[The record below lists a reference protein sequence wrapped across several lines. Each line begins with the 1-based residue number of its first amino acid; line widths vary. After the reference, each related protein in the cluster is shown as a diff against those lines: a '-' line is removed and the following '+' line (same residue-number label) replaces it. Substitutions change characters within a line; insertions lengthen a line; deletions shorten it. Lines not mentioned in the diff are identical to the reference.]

1 MICWIGNQEVVS
13 MLLEAG
19 ADIDKKNSV
28 NRTAAEMAGF
38 VCKYNKILSAS
49 RAERFFR
56 QVLLAYL
63 S

>member
-1 MICWIGNQEVVS
+1 